1 MKALVVIAHPLKD
14 SLCQHL
20 AAKTIEHLTSKGYE
34 VTVKDLYQESF
45 TPALSIDERQSY
57 LENKF
62 DDSQLQQDI
71 TQLKD
76 TESLYLIFPTWW
88 FSFPAILKG
97 WIDRVW
103 APGHAYD
110 HASDYGPIKPKL
122 DNLKEMRVVT
132 TLGSPWWVDLFI
144 LRQPVKKV
152 LKIALLGACAKSCNF
167 KMLSLYSSESLN
179 EAKVQKFVK
188 KIQRRF

>member
-20 AAKTIEHLTSKGYE
+20 AEKTIAHLTAKGYE
-34 VTVKDLYQESF
+34 VTIKDLYQERF

-57 LENKF
+57 FEKQF

-71 TQLKD
+71 TQLKEA
-76 TESLYLIFPTWW
+76 ESIILIFPTWW
-88 FSFPAILKG
+88 FGFPAILKG

-144 LRQPVKKV
+144 LRQPIKKV
-152 LKIALLGACAKSCNF
+152 IKFALLIPCAKKCNF
-167 KMLSLYSSESLN
+167 KMLSLYSCENLSA
-179 EAKVQKFVK
+179 AKVQKFVN